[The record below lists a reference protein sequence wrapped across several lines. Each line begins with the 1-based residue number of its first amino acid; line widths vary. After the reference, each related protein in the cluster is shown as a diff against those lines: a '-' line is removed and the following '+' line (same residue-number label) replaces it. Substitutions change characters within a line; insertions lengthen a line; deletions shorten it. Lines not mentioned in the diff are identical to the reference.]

1 MQFLEQMKLIVRSI
15 GEMLTKINLVAQP
28 ESSVSYLINFL
39 FYVCQP
45 AYQRW
50 PYFACLFKH
59 AFEEGIVDRQEF
71 LMELCDLL
79 TQFSN
84 FSLDKPQVFR
94 MLITFMSQ
102 FVDVAT
108 QNVIIS
114 RRLGYIICARLARY
128 KYDYDAKKRLAK
140 HFYGFS
146 F

>member
-1 MQFLEQMKLIVRSI
+1 MHIAGHKISNSHLLFSDQMKLIVRSI
-15 GEMLTKINLVAQP
+15 SDMLSKISTAAQP
-28 ESSVSYLINFL
+28 ESS
-39 FYVCQP
+39 P

-79 TQFSN
+79 TEFSD

-94 MLITFMSQ
+94 MLITFASQ

-108 QNVIIS
+108 QNVIVA
-114 RRLGYIICARLARY
+114 RRLGYIVCARLARY
-128 KYDYDAKKRLAK
+128 KQDYDQKK
-140 HFYGFS
+140 GFVS
-146 F
+146 LN